1 MRTMATASEIATAT
15 ARKLLVERHALQG
28 RLSKVMQ
35 EKVDVK
41 AIWAGCGNRA
51 IALKVPAHSRTPA
64 LQFPLPLHS
73 CLRLSH
79 ASRLFAAGKPS
90 KICNTIDR

>member
-28 RLSKVMQ
+28 RLSQVMQ

-64 LQFPLPLHS
+64 LQFPLSLA
-73 CLRLSH
+73 L
-79 ASRLFAAGKPS
+79 LFEAVTCITSFCGRDTSQDLQHK
-90 KICNTIDR
+90 